1 MIMDMEKKGKHC
13 HKIKNMGAVFGSVYL
28 TGTSQKYCLV
38 LLGIA
43 WFMGNPVFD
52 PEAAITHH
60 LDPRACFDG

>member
-1 MIMDMEKKGKHC
+1 
-13 HKIKNMGAVFGSVYL
+13 MGAVFGSVYL
-28 TGTSQKYCLV
+28 TGTPQKYCLV

>member
-13 HKIKNMGAVFGSVYL
+13 HKRNHGGCIWICVSYWNIPKI
-28 TGTSQKYCLV
+28 